1 MADPVDPRWWET
13 IGAVVGGGLAILLG
27 KRGVERVRER
37 NGSGNGKQNGAEV
50 RCQAVDL
57 TSALNRMADIS
68 EHIAAG
74 QDEARRELA
83 AIRLEAAGQ
92 YARTTAV
99 LEQVQRALERT
110 R

>member
-1 MADPVDPRWWET
+1 
-13 IGAVVGGGLAILLG
+13 
-27 KRGVERVRER
+27 
-37 NGSGNGKQNGAEV
+37 
-50 RCQAVDL
+50 
-57 TSALNRMADIS
+57 MADIS

-99 LEQVQRALERT
+99 LEQVQRALERA

>member
-27 KRGVERVRER
+27 KRGIERAR
-37 NGSGNGKQNGAEV
+37 NGNGKSGTVEV

-57 TSALNRMADIS
+57 TSAINRMADIS

-99 LEQVQRALERT
+99 LEQVQRALERA